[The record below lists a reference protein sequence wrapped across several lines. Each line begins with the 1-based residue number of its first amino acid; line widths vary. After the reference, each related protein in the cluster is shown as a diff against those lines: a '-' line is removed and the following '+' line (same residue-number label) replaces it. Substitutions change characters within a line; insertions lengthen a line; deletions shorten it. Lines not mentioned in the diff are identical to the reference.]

1 MKITQQGR
9 EIAQRTE
16 GAYSFDRFRNWGAI
30 AQCLLDLGLTERQ
43 AEAVLLSKWTRW
55 ACDMDESGAKYGYHT
70 STAMRRFM
78 VSGNG
83 INWEAVKDIT
93 IRTLGVEQ

>member
-43 AEAVLLSKWTRW
+43 TEAVLL
-55 ACDMDESGAKYGYHT
+55 ACDFDDSGAKYGYHT
-70 STAMRRFM
+70 STAMRHFM

-83 INWEAVKDIT
+83 INWEAVNDIT